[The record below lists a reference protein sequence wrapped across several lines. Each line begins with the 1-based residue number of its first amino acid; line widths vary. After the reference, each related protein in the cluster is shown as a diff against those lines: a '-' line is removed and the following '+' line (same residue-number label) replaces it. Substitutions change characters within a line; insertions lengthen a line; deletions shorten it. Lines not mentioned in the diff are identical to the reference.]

1 MKLYYISQQLRE
13 AFDRESLTSGR
24 PRLLLTAAV
33 AAGKKNI
40 DSGYDVPAIG
50 RYYHVHFMS
59 YFINCSIFSLYMLL

>member
-1 MKLYYISQQLRE
+1 LNCINARHIRKGGRGIPDLILIRFCE

-40 DSGYDVPAIG
+40 DSGYDD
-50 RYYHVHFMS
+50 
-59 YFINCSIFSLYMLL
+59 NLYDTKIHIYIVK